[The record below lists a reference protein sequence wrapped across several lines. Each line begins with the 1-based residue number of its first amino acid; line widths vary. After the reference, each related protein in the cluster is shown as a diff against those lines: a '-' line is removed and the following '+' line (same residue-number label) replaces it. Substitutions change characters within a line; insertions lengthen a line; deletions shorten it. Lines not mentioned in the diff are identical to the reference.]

1 MVRSKVAIFTYFYS
15 GFSLVSSS
23 CGYLL
28 FNSYTLVTN
37 FSDINSNESFYQVI
51 GNAVRQ
57 LQQIATDD
65 TCQDCMELFNNE
77 RKTGG
82 RKLIFVVL
90 HFNCMAFKEIK

>member
-1 MVRSKVAIFTYFYS
+1 MKIIF
-15 GFSLVSSS
+15 
-23 CGYLL
+23 
-28 FNSYTLVTN
+28 
-37 FSDINSNESFYQVI
+37 DQVI

-82 RKLIFVVL
+82 KLKYLYLLEF
-90 HFNCMAFKEIK
+90 IKIILQK

>member
-1 MVRSKVAIFTYFYS
+1 MKIVF
-15 GFSLVSSS
+15 
-23 CGYLL
+23 
-28 FNSYTLVTN
+28 
-37 FSDINSNESFYQVI
+37 DQVI

-82 RKLIFVVL
+82 KLKYLYLLEF
-90 HFNCMAFKEIK
+90 IKIILQKISGLIP

>member
-1 MVRSKVAIFTYFYS
+1 MKIVF
-15 GFSLVSSS
+15 
-23 CGYLL
+23 
-28 FNSYTLVTN
+28 
-37 FSDINSNESFYQVI
+37 DQVI

-82 RKLIFVVL
+82 KISNIYWNSL
-90 HFNCMAFKEIK
+90 K

>member
-1 MVRSKVAIFTYFYS
+1 MLIFLTEI
-15 GFSLVSSS
+15 L
-23 CGYLL
+23 
-28 FNSYTLVTN
+28 
-37 FSDINSNESFYQVI
+37 NSNESLYQVI

-82 RKLIFVVL
+82 RKLIFVYL
-90 HFNCMAFKEIK
+90 HFNCMTSKEIEGKISAILFFKRNIPFLDFYLSMIRISFLKV